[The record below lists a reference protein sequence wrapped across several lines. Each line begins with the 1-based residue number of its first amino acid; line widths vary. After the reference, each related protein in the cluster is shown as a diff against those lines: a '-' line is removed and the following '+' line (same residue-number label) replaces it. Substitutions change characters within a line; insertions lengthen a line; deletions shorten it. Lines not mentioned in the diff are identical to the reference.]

1 MLTACRLD
9 NGRYNDI
16 LKVRYRTNSRVAKNL
31 VQTDFYRD
39 RYLPEFLEHKKFQ
52 FEYSIEYLTD
62 KEIYIYIYRSVL

>member
-16 LKVRYRTNSRVAKNL
+16 FKVRYPTNSGVAKKL

-39 RYLPEFLEHKKFQ
+39 HYLPEFLEHKKFQ
-52 FEYSIEYLTD
+52 FEYSIEYLTN
-62 KEIYIYIYRSVL
+62 KEIYIYIYLLVI